1 MKSKIKQEK
10 GITLIAL
17 VVTIIVLLIL
27 AGISINALAGQNGI
41 LNRATGAKE
50 SQEKA
55 QAQELAKLKLQE
67 LYTENLGFLDDASA
81 RTAITT
87 ELTSKGYEIK
97 SKTTSTGTVKG
108 ILIKDSN
115 GKSVDEV
122 KVGLNATTNIVVEL
136 EIEGAGATKTY
147 IKLKDKFYEM
157 NITGLNVSISDE
169 EYKDEDG
176 SDDGYHIKI
185 TPAET
190 GIEMT
195 QGGTKITGETEIE
208 NGAVIGIKSGSTNG
222 TYTFNVKEEKTAKTK
237 DVNVTVAQIPADTAV
252 ENPESYGSNPNA
264 QATADGA
271 GKIFAKPEGATY
283 VTGTVD
289 TGVVVNIK
297 GSEFVWVPVEDVVLD
312 TSKEAKL
319 PKSSSKGT
327 SSGMTYTPMAVRVE
341 NNYKGILYN
350 FSGSNGYLYYPN
362 NANYQGSSTQ
372 YREPDVVSSYDGGS
386 SDTVGIELSNLTS
399 EYNAMI
405 ESVLKYK
412 GFYVARYEAGLDAN
426 KNIVFKD
433 AHITENNVTTTDA
446 SNGETKTWY
455 GLYKKIKT
463 FTTDSDKVV
472 SSMIWGSQYDA
483 MMNWMAKNNKTVG
496 NSDSTKRNSGIVT
509 GSEPKDVINNVYDLY
524 GCHRE
529 WTLEALDTFSRVLR
543 GGYSGS
549 ITAPSNRSDYT
560 PLSAYSSY
568 SSRATLY
575 IKCNV

>member
-27 AGISINALAGQNGI
+27 AGISINALAGQNGL
-41 LNRATGAKE
+41 LNRAVKSKEATGI
-50 SQEKA
+50 A
-55 QAQELAKLKLQE
+55 QTEEAIKVAVMDAATQGLGTITDANLK
-67 LYTENLGFLDDASA
+67 
-81 RTAITT
+81 TA
-87 ELTSKGYEIK
+87 LNNNVGAGKYEITGDETNGWTVTVDGK
-97 SKTTSTGTVKG
+97 DYKISSTGNMEGTTSG
-108 ILIKDSN
+108 
-115 GKSVDEV
+115 
-122 KVGLNATTNIVVEL
+122 
-136 EIEGAGATKTY
+136 
-147 IKLKDKFYEM
+147 
-157 NITGLNVSISDE
+157 
-169 EYKDEDG
+169 G
-176 SDDGYHIKI
+176 SSG
-185 TPAET
+185 
-190 GIEMT
+190 GN
-195 QGGTKITGETEIE
+195 QGGNTG
-208 NGAVIGIKSGSTNG
+208 GSGNLPESAEG
-222 TYTFNVKEEKTAKTK
+222 
-237 DVNVTVAQIPADTAV
+237 QLADTAV
-252 ENPESYGSNPNA
+252 KNPESYGSNPNA

-297 GSEFVWVPVEDVVLD
+297 GSEFVWVPVDDVVLD

-319 PKSSSKGT
+319 PKSESAGT
-327 SSGMTYTPMAVRVE
+327 SSGKKYTPMAIKVE
-341 NNYKGILYN
+341 NNYKGILYK

-372 YREPDVVSSYDGGS
+372 YREPDVSGYDGGS
-386 SDTVGIELSNLTS
+386 SDTVDGKITIEKLAV

-446 SNGETKTWY
+446 SNTETNTWY

-463 FTTDSDKVV
+463 FTTESDKVV

-496 NSDSTKRNSGIVT
+496 SSDSSKRNSGTVT

-524 GCHRE
+524 GCHYE
-529 WTLEALDTFSRVLR
+529 WTLEANGTSSRVIR
-543 GGYSGS
+543 GGFSGISSAPSSRGYNDPGGMYSG
-549 ITAPSNRSDYT
+549 N
-560 PLSAYSSY
+560 